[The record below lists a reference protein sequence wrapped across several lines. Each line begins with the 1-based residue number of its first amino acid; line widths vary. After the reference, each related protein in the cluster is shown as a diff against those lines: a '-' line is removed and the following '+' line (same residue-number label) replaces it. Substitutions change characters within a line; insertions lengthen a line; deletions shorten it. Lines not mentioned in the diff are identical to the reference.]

1 MNSMSYTALESY
13 AYHNALVKKY
23 FSTTTNF
30 SRTYLRTYSDV
41 SNPDSVAM

>member
-1 MNSMSYTALESY
+1 MNSMSHTALESY

-23 FSTTTNF
+23 FSRTTNS